1 MSVHPYSSN
10 SNHQQPVSAH
20 FIWRKPL
27 FLIVD
32 DDSHSFASLPHCIK
46 SDTFSPLLVPD
57 EQHAF
62 ELLRHYANRIQLI
75 LIDQKS
81 SGLGG
86 AGFLHVAK
94 RIVPQVAF
102 LITTPLGPIFSHSNR
117 FYELMRVNLK
127 SDIDTILTAIAEKID
142 LLNSKTLTNL
152 HSWQRRPSFGEIIG
166 QSQEMNQIYSLIQ
179 TISKSTSTVCI
190 QGESGTGKELIART
204 IHANSPRHDKPF
216 VAINCCSI
224 SENLFESELFGHE
237 KGAFTSAFNLH
248 KGKCEI
254 ASGGTLFLDE
264 IGELEANIQIKLL
277 RFLQEKE
284 FHRVGGNSI
293 IHSDCRLITATNRNL
308 DQDIVNR
315 RFREDLY
322 YRINVI
328 PIYVPP
334 LRKRRQDIP
343 LLLEHFFKKYSET
356 INRSPAKL
364 TPDALEALQAY
375 HYPGNIREL
384 INIVERLS
392 VICSSQLISFDD
404 LPQEIQ
410 RTAKSPSEC
419 HTMLKELPEEGVPL
433 QTVEREL
440 ILKTLEKTS
449 GNKVVASKMLGI
461 TRRLLY
467 LRLKEY
473 TQKASADVT

>member
-1 MSVHPYSSN
+1 
-10 SNHQQPVSAH
+10 
-20 FIWRKPL
+20 
-27 FLIVD
+27 
-32 DDSHSFASLPHCIK
+32 
-46 SDTFSPLLVPD
+46 
-57 EQHAF
+57 
-62 ELLRHYANRIQLI
+62 
-75 LIDQKS
+75 
-81 SGLGG
+81 
-86 AGFLHVAK
+86 
-94 RIVPQVAF
+94 
-102 LITTPLGPIFSHSNR
+102 
-117 FYELMRVNLK
+117 
-127 SDIDTILTAIAEKID
+127 
-142 LLNSKTLTNL
+142 
-152 HSWQRRPSFGEIIG
+152 
-166 QSQEMNQIYSLIQ
+166 
-179 TISKSTSTVCI
+179 
-190 QGESGTGKELIART
+190 
-204 IHANSPRHDKPF
+204 